1 MAHLKIHHK
10 TWVSFVSIGIFAM
23 CLFFACST
31 PKRSIRLSEKKIIK
45 EKIPLTAA
53 VVMSSER
60 REKIWKPD
68 IELQGYVRRDVHAGK
83 TLLEVVQNS
92 MGFVFGNVLEARSV
106 QEGRN
111 LGADVLIG
119 VSCQITAKKKP
130 AILTTQVEL
139 FVTDPQE
146 ANLDSFTEEGTYNH
160 FWTAVDDGA
169 VNNALV
175 QACEKIIP
183 RLLASPALKRYA
195 DGLRGKPEIR
205 DTMHT
210 QPLPEVMIHDVYLAP
225 LDSSEKRIDIAHKG
239 QPFDMVILYSISGLP
254 QNKRMACLEKRQIS
268 FGGKILLEDK
278 RMEQRGNGDYSTSIK
293 LTLPHAAQAGDYVLS
308 GVIQW
313 EDKELSKSF
322 RFSIE

>member
-1 MAHLKIHHK
+1 METGYRAPRLCPERCSCWENPPGSGPKFH
-10 TWVSFVSIGIFAM
+10 GI
-23 CLFFACST
+23 CIRKCVGS
-31 PKRSIRLSEKKIIK
+31 PKRS
-45 EKIPLTAA
+45 
-53 VVMSSER
+53 R
-60 REKIWKPD
+60 RQKFRCRCFNWCELPD
-68 IELQGYVRRDVHAGK
+68 Y
-83 TLLEVVQNS
+83 
-92 MGFVFGNVLEARSV
+92 
-106 QEGRN
+106 
-111 LGADVLIG
+111 
-119 VSCQITAKKKP
+119 CQKKP
-130 AILTTQVEL
+130 AILTAQVEL